1 MKKSLVFLMCAL
13 TVLAGPTAGAVT
25 DLQMGPTAGGFASD
39 NVEHVAHIPINLDS
53 AGARLLGDYFY
64 ITTSNGLTIYDVSE
78 PEAPQ
83 RLGFLPMV
91 QQPYFAEEDVDTNG
105 KILLISTFNGLN
117 VVDVEDKSNPVVIGE
132 VPGLDE
138 HTFSCILD
146 CKWAYGS
153 EGAIVDLRDPTAPEQ
168 VGDWTEGLNI
178 GNTHD
183 VTEVKPG
190 FVLTSTQ
197 PLYLLDARKPDV
209 PKVLAKSE
217 QKPDYMHASVW
228 PNKMKDRFFLAGTE
242 SMGPTCDES
251 DGALLTYSTADWKK
265 TRSFKII
272 DEFRVANGLPT
283 DGDAAANL
291 YCTHWFDV
299 RPGFR
304 NGGEVAMGWYEHGT
318 RFFRIDGKGKIEEIG
333 YFLPYAGSTS
343 ATYWINKNIVYAVDY
358 NRGIDILRFND

>member
-1 MKKSLVFLMCAL
+1 MKKLITAFACLAILGGGSAQARSDLML
-13 TVLAGPTAGAVT
+13 GPTT
-25 DLQMGPTAGGFASD
+25 GGFASD
-39 NVEHVAHIPINLDS
+39 NVEHISHIPINLDS
-53 AGARLLGDYFY
+53 AGARLFGKYFY
-64 ITTSNGLTIYDVSE
+64 ITTSNSLTIYDVSE

-105 KILLISTFNGLN
+105 RILLISTFNGLN
-117 VVDVEDKSNPVVIGE
+117 VVDVEDKSNPTVIGE
-132 VPGLDE
+132 LAGVDE
-138 HTFSCILD
+138 HTFSCILG

-153 EGAIVDLRDPTAPEQ
+153 EGAIVDLRDPAAPKQ

-183 VTEVKPG
+183 VTEVRPG

-197 PLYLLDARKPDV
+197 PMYLLDVRKPDA
-209 PKVLAKSE
+209 PKVLAQSE
-217 QKPDYMHASVW
+217 QKSDYMHANLW
-228 PNKMKDRFFLAGTE
+228 PNKMKDRFYLAGTE

-251 DGALLTYSTADWKK
+251 DGALLTYSTTNWKK
-265 TRSFKII
+265 TKTFTII
-272 DEFRVANGLPT
+272 DEFRVQNGLPT

-318 RFFRIDGKGKIEEIG
+318 RFFEIDGKGQIEEIG
-333 YFLPYAGSTS
+333 WFVPYAGSTS
-343 ATYWINKNIVYAVDY
+343 ATYWITKDILYAVDY
-358 NRGIDILRFND
+358 NRGIDILRFTD